1 MNNEV
6 FSFTPE
12 QKANLEKWKAFLD
25 TKKARAWAIEEK
37 EAIEAIHNIL
47 KQARFEEGN
56 DLSAEQ
62 LDEVFRTMKWLINN
76 MALNRK
82 LYEDNE
88 LINFNS
94 RLRMLLFDSKP
105 LAERVNHFLELKLVG
120 KLTVSQFLCSFN
132 PTEYPEIGWQ
142 TLDVLDLD
150 STQLN
155 SAYRQALRE
164 HNISSPQDYRGDTI
178 DYLRDM
184 VIFREI
190 KNLLH
195 IEDYN
200 LINDML
206 WLVWLAR
213 LEVEGRVKPLS
224 TSVSL
229 EIDLRDHLAAEPSL
243 IENGLSL
250 VGKEYTVT
258 GAGKADIVCKDKRGN
273 YIVIETKKG
282 RESDQ
287 VVGQILRYIG
297 GLKKEGKRTRGI
309 IVVNELDERLDL
321 AVYAVE
327 DLIKLKYYKVSF
339 DITDS
344 YTTL

>member
-1 MNNEV
+1 MNNET
-6 FSFTPE
+6 FNFTPE
-12 QKANLEKWKAFLD
+12 QQANLEKWKAFLD
-25 TKKARAWAIEEK
+25 TEQARTWAIEEK

-47 KQARFEEGN
+47 KQARFEEGD

-142 TLDVLDLD
+142 TLNVLDLD

-164 HNISSPQDYRGDTI
+164 HGISSPQDYRGDTI
-178 DYLRDM
+178 EYLRDM

-190 KNLLH
+190 KNRLH

-200 LINDML
+200 LINDLL

-213 LEVEGRVKPLS
+213 QRGEGEMKPPPATL
-224 TSVSL
+224 SL
-229 EIDLRDHLAAEPSL
+229 EKDLRDHLAAKPSL

-250 VGKEYTVT
+250 VGKECIIT
-258 GAGKADIVCKDKRGN
+258 GAGRADIICKDKRGN
-273 YIVIETKKG
+273 YVVIETKKVG
-282 RESDQ
+282 DSDK
-287 VVGQILRYIG
+287 VEGQILRYIG
-297 GLKKEGKRTRGI
+297 GLKKEGKRARGI
-309 IVVNELDERLDL
+309 IIVNEPDEKLDFAIE
-321 AVYAVE
+321 AVSDFVR
-327 DLIKLKYYKVSF
+327 LKYYKVKF
-339 DITDS
+339 EITDN
-344 YTTL
+344 YGED